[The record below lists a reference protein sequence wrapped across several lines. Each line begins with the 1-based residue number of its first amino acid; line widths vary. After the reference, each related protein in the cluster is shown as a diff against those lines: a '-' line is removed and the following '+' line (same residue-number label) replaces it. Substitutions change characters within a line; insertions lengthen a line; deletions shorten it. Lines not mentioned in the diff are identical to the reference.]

1 LNLDWILNNK
11 KRTITLSLI
20 VSVLVMALK
29 FAAYYFTKSNAVLT
43 DAAESIVNII
53 AAGFALYSIYLV
65 NMPLDK
71 NHLYGHGKIEFF
83 SSGIEGLLIMIAGIG
98 TFIPAIFQIIS
109 GNKNL
114 ENLSTG
120 IYLNVFIIL
129 INGGVGLLILESGKR
144 NNSLILKAD
153 GKHLLIDSISSMIS
167 MMALVLVMASGIT
180 LLDPLI
186 AILLAFYIIY
196 SGYKILRGSVGGLMD
211 ETDEVLLD
219 QIIGIFNAERRFEWI
234 DVHNLKIMRYGTDIH
249 IDCHVTMPFYLSLEQ
264 AHDEIGRLE
273 KRISAKYGDKIDF
286 FIHTDPCIPQ
296 CCSYCQIADC
306 KVRKHAFEG
315 SIEWDSNR
323 LIRNHKHF
331 VDAE

>member
-11 KRTITLSLI
+11 KRTILLSLS
-20 VSVLVMALK
+20 VSILVMGLK
-29 FAAYYFTKSNAVLT
+29 FWAFYLTKSNAVLT

-83 SSGIEGLLIMIAGIG
+83 SSGIEGLLIMVAGIG
-98 TFIPAIFQIIS
+98 TFIPAIFQLFT
-109 GNKNL
+109 GNVNL
-114 ENLSTG
+114 ENLNTG
-120 IYLNVFIIL
+120 IYLNIVIIL

-153 GKHLLIDSISSMIS
+153 GKHLLIDSVSSMVS
-167 MMALVLVMASGIT
+167 MMALVLVMASGNEIF
-180 LLDPLI
+180 DPII
-186 AILLAFYIIY
+186 AILLAFYIVY
-196 SGYKILRGSVGGLMD
+196 SGYKILRGSVSGLMD

-219 QIIGIFNAERRFEWI
+219 QIIAILNTERRKEWI

-249 IDCHVTMPFYLSLEQ
+249 IDCHVTMPFYFSLEK

-273 KRISAKYGDKIDF
+273 RRVSTKYGDKIDF

-296 CCSYCQIADC
+296 CCSYCQISGC
-306 KVRKHAFEG
+306 EVRKHAFEG
-315 SIEWDSNR
+315 SKEWDSNR

-331 VDAE
+331 VDEE